1 MNTLSDLYISLDLVL
16 SKRAKLGNLL
26 SPSEL
31 RDLERRAEKNHW
43 DIDTVKEYIY
53 RQFKSNI
60 TEYLDNSDF
69 TDANVIVESDPYV
82 IKAMELMDASQ
93 RYADKLI
100 VDKEYKYPGCWVS
113 TITEALKGLECKPED
128 YTLLV
133 WEAFFARNYD
143 INSKIQGW
151 EELVEVL
158 EDYYNTL

>member
-26 SPSEL
+26 NPAEL
-31 RDLERRAEKNHW
+31 RDLERRIEKNHW
-43 DIDTVKEYIY
+43 DNEAVIEYVY
-53 RQFKSNI
+53 RQLKSNVA
-60 TEYLDNSDF
+60 EYLDNSDF

-113 TITEALKGLECKPED
+113 TITDALKNLKCKPED
-128 YTLLV
+128 YTSLI
-133 WEAFFARNYD
+133 WEAFFARNYEV
-143 INSKIQGW
+143 NSKIQGW